1 MRDLCLMTQIS
12 LCIFRKL
19 VDLVFII
26 IEMRNVMGNDLAI
39 YVSALQD
46 ALRNKWDV
54 LKKILELTQAQNEVL
69 SMEEVNIE
77 RFDELVGDKEKLLKR
92 LEVLDNGFQELFDK
106 IGTSLKE
113 NSVQYKSQILEMQN
127 YIRTITE
134 CSVKI
139 QTLEQRNKEKFTAF
153 VSGKRKEIRE
163 FKKSNKTAVSYYQ
176 NMANQH
182 REWQSY
188 FVDKKK

>member
-1 MRDLCLMTQIS
+1 MESDL
-12 LCIFRKL
+12 K
-19 VDLVFII
+19 V
-26 IEMRNVMGNDLAI
+26 

-46 ALRNKWDV
+46 ALQSKWEI
-54 LKKILELTQAQNEVL
+54 LKKMLELTQAQQEVL
-69 SMEEVNIE
+69 SAEDVDME
-77 RFDELVGDKEKLLKR
+77 RFDALVEEKDILLKR
-92 LEVLDNGFQELFDK
+92 LERLDNGFQELFDK
-106 IGTSLKE
+106 IGTKLKE
-113 NSVQYKSQILEMQN
+113 NAEQYKAQVLEMQN
-127 YIRTITE
+127 YIRTITD

>member
-1 MRDLCLMTQIS
+1 M
-12 LCIFRKL
+12 
-19 VDLVFII
+19 
-26 IEMRNVMGNDLAI
+26 ENDLTV

-46 ALRNKWDV
+46 SLRNKWE
-54 LKKILELTQAQNEVL
+54 LLQKMLELTQKQNEVL
-69 SMEEVNIE
+69 SAENMDVD
-77 RFDELVGDKEKLLKR
+77 RFDEIVESKEVLLKR
-92 LEVLDNGFQELFDK
+92 LEILDNGFQDLFDR
-106 IGTSLKE
+106 IGTSLKD
-113 NSVQYKSQILEMQN
+113 NSAEYKPQILEMQN
-127 YIRTITE
+127 YIRIITD

-139 QTLEQRNKEKFTAF
+139 QTLEQKNKEKFNAF
-153 VSGKRKEIRE
+153 ISGKRKEIRE

>member
-1 MRDLCLMTQIS
+1 MESDL
-12 LCIFRKL
+12 K
-19 VDLVFII
+19 V
-26 IEMRNVMGNDLAI
+26 

-46 ALRNKWDV
+46 ALQSKWEI
-54 LKKILELTQAQNEVL
+54 LKKMLELTQAQQEVL
-69 SMEEVNIE
+69 SAEDVDME
-77 RFDELVGDKEKLLKR
+77 RFDALVEEKDILLKR
-92 LEVLDNGFQELFDK
+92 LERLDNGFQELFDK
-106 IGTSLKE
+106 IGTKLKE
-113 NSVQYKSQILEMQN
+113 NAEQYKAQVLEMQN
-127 YIRTITE
+127 YIRTITD

-139 QTLEQRNKEKFTAF
+139 QSLEQRNKEKFTAF

>member
-1 MRDLCLMTQIS
+1 M
-12 LCIFRKL
+12 
-19 VDLVFII
+19 
-26 IEMRNVMGNDLAI
+26 ENDLTV

-46 ALRNKWDV
+46 SLRNKWE
-54 LKKILELTQAQNEVL
+54 LLQKMLELTQQQNEVL
-69 SMEEVNIE
+69 SAESMDIE
-77 RFDELVGDKEKLLKR
+77 RFDEIVESKEALLKR
-92 LEVLDNGFQELFDK
+92 LEILDNGFQDLFDR

-113 NSVQYKSQILEMQN
+113 NSERYKPQILEMQN
-127 YIRTITE
+127 YIRTITD

-139 QTLEQRNKEKFTAF
+139 QALEQRNKEKFNAF
-153 VSGKRKEIRE
+153 ISGKRKEIRE